1 MTTVLLG
8 GAVFASFLAGV
19 VALFAPCCISVMLP
33 AYFAS
38 TFATK
43 RALVAMTFVFAL
55 GLGLIIL
62 PIALGAAALGG
73 LIVSHHFEVYLV
85 GGILMVGLGAY
96 VLLGGE
102 LAIPMPGMRPVA
114 GRGPLA
120 VLVLGAFSGVASSC
134 CAPVLAG
141 LVALAGAS
149 GSLSAAVLLGTAYV
163 FGMVFPLFVI
173 SLLWDR
179 FNWAQSRL
187 LRGRR
192 FNLGAFGWEFSV
204 HSTALAS
211 GLILIAMGVVV
222 VYIAFNGSSMVSSG
236 WQLVLSAEVQH
247 YAHLTLVW
255 LSGLP
260 GWVTAA
266 ALLAAFAGL
275 AGLALR
281 QVLRRPDNDEEQPAL
296 DAPDSIESQPIPKDA
311 RPLRDSPVP

>member
-85 GGILMVGLGAY
+85 GGLLMVGLGVY
-96 VLLGGE
+96 VLVGGE
-102 LAIPMPGMRPVA
+102 LALPMPGMRPVA

-120 VLVLGAFSGVASSC
+120 VLMLGAFSGVASSC

-173 SLLWDR
+173 ALLWDR

-192 FNLGAFGWEFSV
+192 FNFGAFGWEFSV

-211 GLILIAMGVVV
+211 GLILIAMGAVVMV
-222 VYIAFNGSSMVSSG
+222 VAFNGSSMASSG
-236 WQLVLSAEVQH
+236 WQIVLSAEVQH

-275 AGLALR
+275 VWMAVR
-281 QVLRRPDNDEEQPAL
+281 QVLLRPRDGEVEQAS
-296 DAPDSIESQPIPKDA
+296 DAPDAIDSQPVAHEA
-311 RPLRDSPVP
+311 RPLRDSPTP

>member
-1 MTTVLLG
+1 MTSVLLG
-8 GAVFASFLAGV
+8 GAVLASFLAGV

-38 TFATK
+38 SFATK

-55 GLGLIIL
+55 GLALIIL

-85 GGILMVGLGAY
+85 GGVLMVALGLY
-96 VLLGGE
+96 VLVGGE
-102 LAIPMPGMRPVA
+102 LALPMPGMRPAA

-120 VLVLGAFSGVASSC
+120 VLMLGAFSGVASSC

-187 LRGRR
+187 LRGRH
-192 FNLGAFGWEFSV
+192 LSIGAFGWRVSV
-204 HSTALAS
+204 HSTAVAS
-211 GLILIAMGVVV
+211 GLILIAMGLVVTYV
-222 VYIAFNGSSMVSSG
+222 AFNGNSMPSSG
-236 WQLVLSAEVQH
+236 WQIVLAADAQH
-247 YAHLTLVW
+247 YAHLTFVW
-255 LSGLP
+255 LSRLP

-266 ALLAAFAGL
+266 ALLAVLAGL
-275 AGLALR
+275 VGLALR
-281 QVLRRPDNDEEQPAL
+281 QTILRPAGGNEAQPAL
-296 DAPDSIESQPIPKDA
+296 DSLDA
-311 RPLRDSPVP
+311 RDTKRVAHDA

>member
-1 MTTVLLG
+1 MTTIVLG
-8 GAVFASFLAGV
+8 GAVLASFLAGM

-33 AYFAS
+33 AFFAS
-38 TFATK
+38 SFATK
-43 RALVAMTFVFAL
+43 RALVAMTFVFAF

-73 LIVSHHFEVYLV
+73 LIISHHLEVYLV
-85 GGILMVGLGAY
+85 GGLLMVGLGAY
-96 VLLGGE
+96 VLVGGE
-102 LAIPMPGMRPVA
+102 LALPMPGMRPVA

-120 VLVLGAFSGVASSC
+120 VLMLGAFSGVASSC

-149 GSLSAAVLLGTAYV
+149 GSYSAAVLLGTAYV

-187 LRGRR
+187 LRGRHVS
-192 FNLGAFGWEFSV
+192 LGAFGWRISV

-211 GLILIAMGVVV
+211 GLILIAMGLVVIYV
-222 VYIAFNGSSMVSSG
+222 AFTGNSMPSSG
-236 WQLVLSAEVQH
+236 WQVILSADVQH
-247 YAHLTLVW
+247 YAHLVLVW
-255 LSGLP
+255 LSALP

-266 ALLAAFAGL
+266 ALLAAFVGL
-275 AGLALR
+275 AWFAMRQTILR
-281 QVLRRPDNDEEQPAL
+281 QAGDGEAEPEPDAL
-296 DAPDSIESQPIPKDA
+296 DP
-311 RPLRDSPVP
+311 RDSARVAHDVQS

>member
-8 GAVFASFLAGV
+8 GAVLASFLSGV

-38 TFATK
+38 SFASR

-62 PIALGAAALGG
+62 PIALGAAALGS
-73 LIVSHHFEVYLV
+73 LITANHFAFYLV
-85 GGILMVGLGAY
+85 GGTLMLVFGAY
-96 VLLGGE
+96 TLVGGR
-102 LAIPMPGMRPVA
+102 LALPMPGMRAGA

-120 VLVLGAFSGVASSC
+120 VLSLGAFSGVASSC

-149 GSLSAAVLLGTAYV
+149 GSFTAALLLGVAYV

-179 FNWAQSRL
+179 FNWGESVL
-187 LRGRR
+187 LRGKQFSWAVFGRR
-192 FNLGAFGWEFSV
+192 VSV

-211 GLILIAMGVVV
+211 GLILIAMGMAVI
-222 VYIAFNGSSMVSSG
+222 YIAFNGNSMPTSG
-236 WQLVLSAEVQH
+236 WQVTLSADAQH
-247 YAHLTLVW
+247 YAHVVTQW
-255 LSGLP
+255 LSGVP
-260 GWVTAA
+260 GWVTAGLLFV
-266 ALLAAFAGL
+266 ALIVLVR
-275 AGLALR
+275 LALR
-281 QVLRRPDNDEEQPAL
+281 QTVFRP
-296 DAPDSIESQPIPKDA
+296 ESP
-311 RPLRDSPVP
+311 

>member
-8 GAVFASFLAGV
+8 GAVLASFLGGV

-38 TFATK
+38 SFATK

-55 GLGLIIL
+55 GLGLIIM

-73 LIVSHHFEVYLV
+73 LIVSHHLQVYLV
-85 GGILMVGLGAY
+85 GGVLMVALGIY
-96 VLLGGE
+96 VLVGGE
-102 LAIPMPGMRPVA
+102 LALPMPGMRPAA
-114 GRGPLA
+114 GRGPMA
-120 VLVLGAFSGVASSC
+120 VLMLGAFSGVASSC

-187 LRGRR
+187 LRGRHVS
-192 FNLGAFGWEFSV
+192 LGAFGWSVSV

-211 GLILIAMGVVV
+211 GLILIAMGLVVTFV
-222 VYIAFNGSSMVSSG
+222 AFTGNSMPSSG
-236 WQLVLSAEVQH
+236 WQIVVSAEAQH
-247 YAHLTLVW
+247 YSHLTLVW
-255 LSGLP
+255 LGRLP
-260 GWVTAA
+260 GWMTAA
-266 ALLAAFAGL
+266 ALVAVLAGL
-275 AGLALR
+275 VGLALR
-281 QVLRRPDNDEEQPAL
+281 QTILRPAG
-296 DAPDSIESQPIPKDA
+296 AGEAAPEPDSIDS
-311 RPLRDSPVP
+311 RDSQRVAHDA